1 MDGEITGLKF
11 KFYPMVHADAA
22 CTAAMKSMSV
32 AREALREE
40 ERKFEAAI
48 RATTFFKSIEA
59 LAESHS
65 DITINMAESRIELWQ
80 GRYSRWGVEVKK
92 HAAPNHI
99 DPKTLNAL
107 LNGKLLSIEEKR
119 GLLKAQGFDLEAFAS
134 PALERPL
141 TNTTGAQS

>member
-1 MDGEITGLKF
+1 MGGEITGLKF
-11 KFYPMVHADAA
+11 KFYPMVHGDAA
-22 CTAAMKSMSV
+22 CAAALRSMSV

-59 LAESHS
+59 LAESNS
-65 DITINMAESRIELWQ
+65 DVTINMAESRIELWQ
-80 GRYSRWGVEVKK
+80 GRYSRWGVEVKQ
-92 HAAPNHI
+92 HAAPKHI

-119 GLLKAQGFDLEAFAS
+119 GLLKSQGVDLEALA
-134 PALERPL
+134 
-141 TNTTGAQS
+141 NINKTTGAQS